1 MRLFLTN
8 QQVKDED
15 QTFKPQV
22 LPVKVESPAINRT
35 HDLTVCLKL
44 IDSSN
49 GPSTYH
55 FMLSFHFKW
64 YSLGL
69 TYLNQYTVRYKQ
81 FTFNFAHVKFSKNK
95 STTFHQLGSL
105 SLHLVEQN
113 NTFLIALHHTAVL
126 TSAWSYRSQYTIM

>member
-1 MRLFLTN
+1 MRLYLTN
-8 QQVKDED
+8 QQVKDEN

-22 LPVKVESPAINRT
+22 LPVENPAINRT
-35 HDLTVCLKL
+35 RDLTVCLKL
-44 IDSSN
+44 IDSNN

-69 TYLNQYTVRYKQ
+69 TYLNQYTVRYKR

-95 STTFHQLGSL
+95 STKFHQLGSL
-105 SLHLVEQN
+105 SLHLVEQKKI
-113 NTFLIALHHTAVL
+113 TIPLHHMAVL